1 MIIPKCIA
9 FDFDG
14 VLCDSLDETMV
25 VSYYAY
31 GTLHELN
38 RIHPYSCD
46 HVPQELAKIFFHF
59 RPLVRVAEEYYLLWA
74 LILERADLKETEP
87 LCEQAQHIPFPKQQ
101 FREIF
106 FQERQNW
113 RANNEASWKRNLSPY
128 PEMKS
133 TLKILKDRE
142 APTFIVSS
150 KDEAAIRQIL
160 SLHDVSWRAEDIFG
174 AEKNLDKD
182 RLFQLLLKVKQL
194 SSSELFF
201 LDDNLVNLRLAKRIG
216 IQGAMAAWGYNF
228 KHEQKIALD
237 EGFEIFQLKDI
248 HTRIHYV
255 S

>member
-101 FREIF
+101 FRELF
-106 FQERQNW
+106 FQERKNW
-113 RANNEASWKRNLSPY
+113 RANNEASWKRHLSLY
-128 PEMKS
+128 PEMKL

-142 APTFIVSS
+142 TPTFIVSS

-160 SLHDVSWRAEDIFG
+160 F
-174 AEKNLDKD
+174 
-182 RLFQLLLKVKQL
+182 F
-194 SSSELFF
+194 FF
-201 LDDNLVNLRLAKRIG
+201 LQKERTLIFYFFFLCFFSGEEKIFLWEKKTPPPQKKKKR
-216 IQGAMAAWGYNF
+216 
-228 KHEQKIALD
+228 KEKILPY
-237 EGFEIFQLKDI
+237 
-248 HTRIHYV
+248 R
-255 S
+255 